1 MQNPLIGHKLLIHR
15 ALLRRH
21 SIATLTRAEK
31 LSLAAITKSAVTGYT
46 DMNAY
51 LYACFLF
58 LAFALATGPLS
69 SSSAPVEIPFE
80 YSSKFGLVLVKAEV
94 NGKPAVLVLDT
105 GSNQTIVSST
115 LVVVKQGSLTDSAST
130 AKGSGY
136 SGTGVFATAFLR
148 IGPLNWRNHRI
159 LAMEMHDFS
168 KSLGQDVDGILG
180 MDLLQEFDTVT
191 VDLRHH
197 RLLLR

>member
-1 MQNPLIGHKLLIHR
+1 LLIHR
-15 ALLRRH
+15 ALLRRC

-31 LSLAAITKSAVTGYT
+31 LSLTAITKSAVTGYT
-46 DMNAY
+46 DMNAACR
-51 LYACFLF
+51 YACFLF
-58 LAFALATGPLS
+58 LAFVLDTGPLS

-115 LVVVKQGSLTDSAST
+115 LVVVKQGSLMESAST

-159 LAMEMHDFS
+159 LVMEMRDFS

>member
-1 MQNPLIGHKLLIHR
+1 
-15 ALLRRH
+15 
-21 SIATLTRAEK
+21 
-31 LSLAAITKSAVTGYT
+31 
-46 DMNAY
+46 MNAAY
-51 LYACFLF
+51 RYACFLF
-58 LAFALATGPLS
+58 LAFALDTGPLS

-80 YSSKFGLVLVKAEV
+80 YSSKFGLMLVKAEV

-115 LVVVKQGSLTDSAST
+115 LVVVKQGSLTDSTST

-136 SGTGVFATAFLR
+136 SGTGVFATASLR

-159 LAMEMHDFS
+159 LVMEMRDFS